1 MKIKEEPK
9 ADFKHAPRIA
19 NKDISDLRY
28 IFKVIKIADFYRSAG
43 SRSESTIIDFLF

>member
-28 IFKVIKIADFYRSAG
+28 ILKIADFYRSAG